1 MALAIFLALI
11 TMPVIEIAVFIEVG
25 DRIGLWSTLGLIF
38 ATAIAGT
45 ALLRHQGLSTLARA
59 RATMAAGKPPVRE
72 ILDGVCL
79 VVAGLLL
86 LTPGF
91 VTDAIG
97 AVLLVPFLRWPL
109 QVWAVRWMMAHGTVT
124 VNADGSVHAGA
135 SDHWSTGGPPKKDY
149 GVVDGEFVEIDEPAV
164 RIEKPEEKPEE
175 KKDRD

>member
-1 MALAIFLALI
+1 MGLAILIALI

-25 DRIGLWSTLGLIF
+25 GRIGLWSTLGLIF
-38 ATAIAGT
+38 ATALAGA

-59 RATMAAGKPPVRE
+59 RSTIDAGKPPVRE

-79 VVAGLLL
+79 VIAGALL

-109 QVWAVRWMMAHGTVT
+109 QVWAVRWMMTHGTVT
-124 VNADGSVHAGA
+124 ENADGSVHASA
-135 SDHWSTGGPPKKDY
+135 SAHWPPRKED
-149 GVVDGEFVEIDEPAV
+149 GVIDGEYVEVEEPTE
-164 RIEKPEEKPEE
+164 RIGPNRTRD
-175 KKDRD
+175 DRENRGQ

>member
-59 RATMAAGKPPVRE
+59 RATMDAGKPPVRE

-79 VVAGLLL
+79 VMAGLLL

-97 AVLLVPFLRWPL
+97 AVLLVPILRWPL

-124 VNADGSVHAGA
+124 MNADGSVHSSA
-135 SDHWSTGGPPKKDY
+135 SAHWSTGGPPKKDD
-149 GVVDGEFVEIDEPAV
+149 GVIDGEFVEIDEPTA
-164 RIEKPEEKPEE
+164 RLESPDE